1 MRHRI
6 RQLLTATAGLLA
18 LAGAPHVATAGAAAL
33 PCTTYAAVSG
43 SDANPGTQAAPFRS
57 LEKLMQSLS
66 AGQAGCLKPG
76 DTFDGELVTIDPSRP
91 AVVDYPWASRVSIVG
106 SPGSPVVIQTT
117 PGGASRAKIKGQL
130 HFTTASH
137 DIELRDIAFLGTGT
151 TTKDTHLNIDGD
163 RIAIRDSDVTSPGGV
178 CIDVGAISA
187 YQSAD
192 PGDPAD
198 GVVIDNNRIHNC
210 GTDPNVVWTAQD
222 SGAHGI
228 YLVNTVNAV
237 VTNNLVYDNQWR
249 GIQSWPRGQG
259 SLIANNVFDGNAT
272 NVNLGSALP
281 DGFTGRRST
290 RSSGTTSSRMR
301 HSGTPA
307 RTRPR
312 CTATSRLTGRL
323 RQPRH
328 RQLHVHRRR
337 DEELLGQPATRSPAT
352 RSPTPRT
359 STGRRRTSACL
370 PVAPVS
376 ARAPLRS
383 SPRRSAAAPSAG
395 LLGDSHGR
403 QRHVHG
409 PCPSCRVL
417 DVHRERAGRK
427 RRRLRGQRRHGRDGG
442 AGTDTVSYRNASQAV
457 TVNLYQNAAWGGSLR
472 LDDRLVGIENVEGSA
487 FADTLVGDANAN
499 RLTGLGG
506 NDLLYGEASPAFT
519 TGATDV
525 LDGGDGNDTL
535 HGYVGNDTL
544 DGGNGGDAIYGDAG
558 VDTVTY
564 ASRGVALVV
573 SLDGLANDGA
583 AGEADNVST
592 DVENVIGGLAADRI
606 TGSSAA
612 NTLTGTAVTTRSP
625 ARPGTTSSTAATATT
640 PSTATRATT
649 SSTARAVTT
658 SSTAT
663 RATTPLRRRRPDLST
678 GTPATTRS
686 RAGTTS
692 TRAPSAAPAPTAAR
706 RPPASTELRG
716 QATERGGPSGRPF
729 TGSLNPG
736 HRLSRTGSAVARLPP
751 HRLSGRGGEA
761 PRGRGCASC
770 RARARSCRASPP
782 RAAPG

>member
-1 MRHRI
+1 MRNRI

-76 DTFDGELVTIDPSRP
+76 DTFDGELVTIDPSRA
-91 AVVDYPWASRVSIVG
+91 AVVDYPWASRVSSSG

-192 PGDPAD
+192 AGDPAD

-281 DGFTGRRST
+281 DGFTWMTVDTIVRDNIITNATLWNSDKNPAQVHGYFPANGIDYGNRVT
-290 RSSGTTSSRMR
+290 GNCMYIADATKNFSGNGYTQ
-301 HSGTPA
+301 SGNTFADPRYLDRAAKDFRLPA
-307 RTRPR
+307 GSP
-312 CTATSRLTGRL
+312 CIGKGPASI
-323 RQPRH
+323 QP
-328 RQLHVHRRR
+328 V
-337 DEELLGQPATRSPAT
+337 
-352 RSPTPRT
+352 
-359 STGRRRTSACL
+359 
-370 PVAPVS
+370 VAPPPPPVCS
-376 ARAPLRS
+376 VTLT
-383 SPRRSAAAPSAG
+383 AG
-395 LLGDSHGR
+395 NDTYTVPALPAGCSTFT
-403 QRHVHG
+403 VNA
-409 PCPSCRVL
+409 L
-417 DVHRERAGRK
+417 DGNDIVYAGN
-427 RRRLRGQRRHGRDGG
+427 GATVVDGG
-442 AGTDTVSYRNASQAV
+442 AGTDTVSYRNAGQAV

-472 LDDRLVGIENVEGSA
+472 MDDRLVGIENVEGSA

-519 TGATDV
+519 IGAADV

-544 DGGNGGDAIYGDAG
+544 DGGNGADGISGDGG

-564 ASRGVALVV
+564 ASRGVALVIR
-573 SLDGLANDGA
+573 LDGLANDGA
-583 AGEADNVST
+583 SGEADNVAT

-612 NTLTGTAVTTRSP
+612 NTLNGSAVTTRSP
-625 ARPGTTSSTAATATT
+625 ARPGTTCSTAAPATT

-649 SSTARAVTT
+649 PSTARAATT

-663 RATTPLRRRRPDLST
+663 RTTTRSTAATASTSST
-678 GTPATTRS
+678 GTLATTRW

-692 TRAPSAAPAPTAAR
+692 TRARSAAPAPR
-706 RPPASTELRG
+706 RH
-716 QATERGGPSGRPF
+716 QATCER
-729 TGSLNPG
+729 
-736 HRLSRTGSAVARLPP
+736 
-751 HRLSGRGGEA
+751 
-761 PRGRGCASC
+761 
-770 RARARSCRASPP
+770 
-782 RAAPG
+782 